1 MVTKKQEKELAKI
14 ARVTELN
21 NSTFNF
27 ISHQGPPR
35 MIDTIPKEKKT
46 EGVPPRGYNF
56 LTNLSEADH
65 ARAPTFY
72 DEEFIIKRAGKP
84 KEKRDVVGNGREF
97 SIINNNFTHDHDR
110 KKKEEYERF
119 KSHTLEKYWATHDYD
134 PVRGKYYDAEKEQRY
149 RDQRQL
155 LASVKGTAQMLK
167 LAPSVQ
173 YSEGNCY
180 DIVNHSIH
188 DDGKV
193 SVTNGVA
200 DRSLHRIKRVEKE
213 KEAFERGSIKQ
224 EKDEEKRLARISYK
238 RWENTIDRGFD
249 FLKNSVTPADAPQP
263 LPPRPTTMWARLQ
276 TQTVDSNS
284 TMRTRDLSG
293 AGATPTTGRST
304 AYNYNQHREDSLNS
318 PSQAQRLT
326 PLGQASRAV
335 TSVPAS
341 RAVPALQQA
350 PSAQFSARPQS
361 QQPNAYSARN
371 NASGNKIG
379 FENKSK
385 GPAVPSLDLTRAEA
399 PERVSY
405 VEPAVGAKGLAIPM
419 VRTGGLSG
427 F

>member
-1 MVTKKQEKELAKI
+1 MHNLLQISTQPKVICHIISLQRKKAEREYDLISSSFRNPQKQEMMVTKKQEKELAKI

-213 KEAFERGSIKQ
+213 REAFERGSIKQ
-224 EKDEEKRLARISYK
+224 EKDEE
-238 RWENTIDRGFD
+238 
-249 FLKNSVTPADAPQP
+249 VTY
-263 LPPRPTTMWARLQ
+263 L
-276 TQTVDSNS
+276 
-284 TMRTRDLSG
+284 
-293 AGATPTTGRST
+293 
-304 AYNYNQHREDSLNS
+304 
-318 PSQAQRLT
+318 LT
-326 PLGQASRAV
+326 
-335 TSVPAS
+335 
-341 RAVPALQQA
+341 
-350 PSAQFSARPQS
+350 
-361 QQPNAYSARN
+361 
-371 NASGNKIG
+371 
-379 FENKSK
+379 
-385 GPAVPSLDLTRAEA
+385 
-399 PERVSY
+399 
-405 VEPAVGAKGLAIPM
+405 
-419 VRTGGLSG
+419 
-427 F
+427 